1 MARMFNVYVKIGY
14 LRPADS
20 LHMQNPYKLAGSKR
34 SEQSVVK
41 EATLLCLSKKPA
53 FNHDSGGSVC
63 CAVWWMETSKTGVWS
78 FDCII
83 ICQVLTHLINDIQV
97 QPRIKLVVVSFKT
110 ILFGE
115 SRRCRQS
122 CSFFIVRRLYD
133 AMPLSITLSLSLF
146 QTDRKSVV

>member
-1 MARMFNVYVKIGY
+1 MFNVYVKIGY

-20 LHMQNPYKLAGSKR
+20 LHMQNPYELAGSKR

-41 EATLLCLSKKPA
+41 KEAMLLCLSKKPA
-53 FNHDSGGSVC
+53 FNHDSGGSVRVWC
-63 CAVWWMETSKTGVWS
+63 CGGWRQSKTGVWS

-122 CSFFIVRRLYD
+122 CSFFLVIVSTMRCPYQ
-133 AMPLSITLSLSLF
+133 SLTLF
-146 QTDRKSVV
+146 QTLSQFWYSS